1 MVGAV
6 AVDFGA
12 SSGRFAAGWIED
24 GQIRFDIVD
33 QIPHGPIER
42 NGRLEWDIDRL
53 LDLCLAAE
61 AHAGSRFETATL
73 GIDTWGVDHGFI
85 GSDGKSLGAPVCYR
99 DTSHLEAFELL
110 APHRARLYEL
120 TGIQHQPFNT
130 ICQLLARK
138 LKDPELPKKVARWYI
153 LPDFLGYLIAG
164 EQNME
169 LTQASTSQLLG
180 LDGTWSEEAFDM
192 IGWPVPEIQP
202 SLPGKVGSY
211 LRTDNVRIAHVG
223 SHDTASAVCGFGQLS
238 DDQVFL
244 NVGTWSLVG
253 SVIDQPLATPEA
265 EAAMFTNERTVDG
278 RVRFLKNIPGFYVI
292 NRIHEE
298 LGLKMSVPEWLTKA
312 DAVDE
317 RIDLLHPDFYN
328 PPSMVKICA
337 SLAGRQPVSH
347 AEWAGLALSSLTST
361 IAKQPLELERL
372 TGRRFTSLRV
382 GGGGSQSQS
391 FCQSLAD
398 ESGLPVYAG
407 PAEATVLGNLAL
419 QFLANGQFSSHDEMY
434 RAVSR
439 SADTRVY
446 RPGERLT

>member
-1 MVGAV
+1 
-6 AVDFGA
+6 
-12 SSGRFAAGWIED
+12 
-24 GQIRFDIVD
+24 
-33 QIPHGPIER
+33 
-42 NGRLEWDIDRL
+42 
-53 LDLCLAAE
+53 
-61 AHAGSRFETATL
+61 
-73 GIDTWGVDHGFI
+73 
-85 GSDGKSLGAPVCYR
+85 
-99 DTSHLEAFELL
+99 
-110 APHRARLYEL
+110 
-120 TGIQHQPFNT
+120 
-130 ICQLLARK
+130 
-138 LKDPELPKKVARWYI
+138 
-153 LPDFLGYLIAG
+153 
-164 EQNME
+164 
-169 LTQASTSQLLG
+169 
-180 LDGTWSEEAFDM
+180 
-192 IGWPVPEIQP
+192 
-202 SLPGKVGSY
+202 
-211 LRTDNVRIAHVG
+211 
-223 SHDTASAVCGFGQLS
+223 
-238 DDQVFL
+238 
-244 NVGTWSLVG
+244 
-253 SVIDQPLATPEA
+253 
-265 EAAMFTNERTVDG
+265 
-278 RVRFLKNIPGFYVI
+278 
-292 NRIHEE
+292 
-298 LGLKMSVPEWLTKA
+298 LTKA